1 VRWLPDGNAMTEI
14 AGWHPDPSHRHEYRY
29 WDGSAWTDTVADSGF
44 VRADPLIAAP
54 ASNPVAAAPPF
65 TSSARAAWQPPVATA
80 EPARS
85 HEPTWL
91 VVLALILFF
100 PIGLALVWRKPWRE
114 GIKIGITVAVATL
127 YLGGAVASAVTVRE
141 QSKAST
147 TPPAVDRPALRTAT
161 ASTAPPST
169 AAASTTLPPT
179 ATTRTQAFL
188 HAVHDQRAGSLG
200 TEPDAL
206 LLDLGRTGCT
216 VRGTLTPSVMASS
229 LHADTPGLTLAQ
241 ASYFVAS
248 IRLLCP
254 GP

>member
-1 VRWLPDGNAMTEI
+1 MTEI

-29 WDGSAWTDTVADSGF
+29 WDGSAWTDTVADSGLLT
-44 VRADPLIAAP
+44 VDPLIAVP
-54 ASNPVAAAPPF
+54 ASKPVAAAPPF
-65 TSSARAAWQPPVATA
+65 ASPAGAAWQPPAVTA

-91 VVLALILFF
+91 VVLALMLFF

-114 GIKIGITVAVATL
+114 GVKIGITVAVATL
-127 YLGGAVASAVTVRE
+127 FLGGAVASAVTLRE

-147 TPPAVDRPALRTAT
+147 TPPAVDRPALRAAP
-161 ASTAPPST
+161 ASTAPAST
-169 AAASTTLPPT
+169 APATTSLPPT
-179 ATTRTQAFL
+179 AAARTRGFL
-188 HAVHDQRAGSLG
+188 NAVHDQRAGSLG

-206 LLDLGRTGCT
+206 LLDLGVTGCS
-216 VRGTLTPSVMASS
+216 VRGSLTPSVMASS

-241 ASYFVAS
+241 ATYFVES